1 MILRFLDETIYGSEI
16 TIGSEDGSGYHRLTT
31 QFYLHVTDTKTD
43 LISSSR
49 TDKIP
54 NNASVNY
61 SNDIE
66 KNDVDLIK
74 NDSLIP
80 KSTAILPLATS
91 PSSSSS
97 QTRSLQPPSSTKE
110 EIITK
115 EITIN
120 FNDTGS
126 ENNNNNSVIVENTDG
141 NNKNRISLSPSSTS
155 SSSTITALS
164 SSSSTN
170 SIINQTTDPSLPVN
184 STTDQQQLTVTDSK
198 SVQGSSDIASTT
210 DDSNKNVNGAN
221 NHNVFDPSIG
231 NHSNSSSSP
240 NVSDNNKTE
249 AIDENIVP
257 TDYNSSSSNHSSSSP
272 LSSSLSSYHHNQQ
285 QNQIN
290 NQDNNQT
297 TAAASEN
304 HSFPQRRNSRNN
316 NELYERP
323 KSASYNL
330 ATKTDSINGNNKV
343 YKKKSFDQLYKD
355 KQISASSWKEKTN
368 TNSSATSS
376 KNKISQSPSDNSNNL
391 STYFSLNHFN
401 NAPAVSSNTVTT
413 FTNNNNA
420 TATYA
425 DVLSSSNNNNNN
437 SICYGYSNGNGNNFS
452 NNMGIHDTRN
462 DNNSSSIYSFNI
474 ELSRPKSPKGTNT
487 RSHTPSRI
495 NNNNEGNTSLFST
508 SDHISLLQIGALSR
522 HRTAHR
528 PWTQMFWTPRQY
540 LYDRM
545 QKSYLRFCV
554 VKDLTRSAQ
563 LLGNRR
569 NRTHGITT
577 RTIKTAQ
584 GPLLRNLSVCLWKR
598 TELSRSSERTLEMG
612 KSLCWSTGILADAVF
627 VVSAT

>member
-31 QFYLHVTDTKTD
+31 QFYLQYLTKNQKSRTTRSVLGDHNEKKLPQPSSAARNDIKQRYSSSSPFDDFDNVNNATSTCSNVNDTINNYKNSSSSQNLSTSIVTDTKTD

-257 TDYNSSSSNHSSSSP
+257 TDYNSSSSSITDQKSTS
-272 LSSSLSSYHHNQQ
+272 
-285 QNQIN
+285 
-290 NQDNNQT
+290 
-297 TAAASEN
+297 SEN
-304 HSFPQRRNSRNN
+304 HNHHHSNN
-316 NELYERP
+316 DNNH
-323 KSASYNL
+323 KSH
-330 ATKTDSINGNNKV
+330 
-343 YKKKSFDQLYKD
+343 

-425 DVLSSSNNNNNN
+425 DTQWYSPFN
-437 SICYGYSNGNGNNFS
+437 SG
-452 NNMGIHDTRN
+452 
-462 DNNSSSIYSFNI
+462 FNI

>member
-1 MILRFLDETIYGSEI
+1 MLSNVHIINTSVLGDHNEKKLPQPSSAARNDIKQRYLSSSPFDDFDNVNNATSTCSNVNDSSNNYKNSSSSQNLSTSMSTSIASSLISANPLLSDKSSSSSSSSTTFSSLLQKNHNKSSPLSSSISSPISLYCSSSSTTTPPSSQPSILDSSSEI
-16 TIGSEDGSGYHRLTT
+16 ITIS
-31 QFYLHVTDTKTD
+31 VTDTKTD

-49 TDKIP
+49 ADKIP

-66 KNDVDLIK
+66 KND
-74 NDSLIP
+74 
-80 KSTAILPLATS
+80 
-91 PSSSSS
+91 

-184 STTDQQQLTVTDSK
+184 STTDQQQPTVTDSK
-198 SVQGSSDIASTT
+198 SVRGSSNIASTT

-257 TDYNSSSSNHSSSSP
+257 TDYNSSSSNLLTP
-272 LSSSLSSYHHNQQ
+272 PTKKIPMLFVTQ

-304 HSFPQRRNSRNN
+304 HSFVKYNDQLQKSQKRNS
-316 NELYERP
+316 
-323 KSASYNL
+323 KGYND
-330 ATKTDSINGNNKV
+330 DSINGNNKV
-343 YKKKSFDQLYKD
+343 YKEKSFDQLYKD

-376 KNKISQSPSDNSNNL
+376 KNKISQSPSDNTTTNHDNSNYIYNNTNWGNQTQWY
-391 STYFSLNHFN
+391 SPFN
-401 NAPAVSSNTVTT
+401 S
-413 FTNNNNA
+413 
-420 TATYA
+420 
-425 DVLSSSNNNNNN
+425 
-437 SICYGYSNGNGNNFS
+437 G
-452 NNMGIHDTRN
+452 
-462 DNNSSSIYSFNI
+462 FNI

-508 SDHISLLQIGALSR
+508 SDHISLLQIG
-522 HRTAHR
+522 
-528 PWTQMFWTPRQY
+528 
-540 LYDRM
+540 
-545 QKSYLRFCV
+545 
-554 VKDLTRSAQ
+554 
-563 LLGNRR
+563 
-569 NRTHGITT
+569 
-577 RTIKTAQ
+577 
-584 GPLLRNLSVCLWKR
+584 
-598 TELSRSSERTLEMG
+598 G
-612 KSLCWSTGILADAVF
+612 KS
-627 VVSAT
+627 

>member
-1 MILRFLDETIYGSEI
+1 MLLPLVQI
-16 TIGSEDGSGYHRLTT
+16 
-31 QFYLHVTDTKTD
+31 VTDTKTD

-304 HSFPQRRNSRNN
+304 HSFVKYNDQLQKSQKRNSKGYND
-316 NELYERP
+316 ERP

-425 DVLSSSNNNNNN
+425 DVLS
-437 SICYGYSNGNGNNFS
+437 
-452 NNMGIHDTRN
+452 
-462 DNNSSSIYSFNI
+462 
-474 ELSRPKSPKGTNT
+474 RPKSPKGTNT

-508 SDHISLLQIGALSR
+508 SDHISLLQIG
-522 HRTAHR
+522 
-528 PWTQMFWTPRQY
+528 
-540 LYDRM
+540 
-545 QKSYLRFCV
+545 